1 MPPSS
6 VTILYAS
13 EIAEVPPIVEPMI
26 QPVRAVC
33 RFSGVSPASAAA
45 CFAAYAANR
54 EIGLMERR
62 NVLGMVFAKSGGSS
76 TGAPRNFSAPKG
88 WFFHSSIVRMPQQP
102 FRREAYSSSGELPR
116 GEMTPMPVITHL
128 RLFIKTYNPP
138 F

>member
-1 MPPSS
+1 MENDELLQDA
-6 VTILYAS
+6 VGLIGDDLIL
-13 EIAEVPPIVEPMI
+13 EGNETPKRKTNWLPKLV
-26 QPVRAVC
+26 
-33 RFSGVSPASAAA
+33 SAAA

-88 WFFHSSIVRMPQQP
+88 WFCHSSIVRMPQQP